1 MNDGYEL
8 IKYVN
13 SNFELDVRI
22 SPKEK
27 TIWLTLDEM
36 SELFTRDKSVISRHI
51 NNIFNDGELD
61 EAGCVAFFATELNK
75 YDPRTGKDRKTI
87 VSIKYYNLDVIIS
100 VGYRVNSIVGIQF
113 RKWANSILSEY
124 LLKGYAIDSKR
135 TLITN
140 ENYARLINKVESL
153 DERVSVIEKQ
163 GKEINVKKGKLFFN
177 GQFYDAYTFIQSL
190 FENANSEIIIINN
203 YIDRSVLDRLIVKK
217 ENVKVVIYTNIDKSR
232 LIDYDIDNY
241 NKQYGNLELFDTK
254 TIHDRYIIIDKE
266 RIFHLGYSIKDLG
279 KKVFSI
285 SESDKELIKELLNA
299 LA

>member
-22 SPKEK
+22 SPKEN